1 MGTIVKKKDEVNLN
15 FNRNMCTNL
24 ECFRCNKNISIFK
37 V

>member
-1 MGTIVKKKDEVNLN
+1 MGAIVKKNEVNLN

-24 ECFRCNKNISIFK
+24 GCFRCNKNISIFK